1 MASVINTNMASLYAQ
16 KNLSGAQNALATSV
30 ERLSSGLR
38 INRAKDDAA
47 GLGISQQIQSQVR
60 ALNQGIRNAN
70 DAVSM
75 VQTAEGS
82 LSEVS
87 SILQR
92 MKELAVQGR
101 NESLDNTQRQYIA
114 DELISLRK
122 EINAI
127 AERTS
132 YNGMSLLKNALR
144 SQVGSTLSDTGM
156 FAEGAKFASGVSV
169 KNLKVD
175 TANVGSYS
183 FSVRNEVAEPGFSA
197 ASNVN
202 QEAVPT
208 VDADGQK
215 IGANSARTIAI
226 DEGDVFEGGKMSI
239 TISGDEG
246 TITYAAVAGQD
257 SDAESL
263 AEQLVAKLSR
273 DYSGSVS
280 AENGTITFSADAGV
294 GIAKIDVSLSILES
308 DATVANVR
316 SRVDSPLVSA
326 ASERNITLN
335 DFDIREGRKLT
346 VRVGNPNTY
355 AQFSTY
361 VGAGADKQSVAQDL
375 VDLISQKYSGV
386 SLASSAE
393 DGNNVIAFAASA
405 NLGQAAISL
414 TVEETKETKSSLTI
428 SFASDAYGIDDQDRS
443 VEIVDADV
451 DPGRVFTL
459 SVDGKNY
466 AYKAVQDDTAASV
479 AYALSDLLAKDYATV
494 NGTVD
499 AADITVS
506 ATQGGSSVSGQAA
519 SVALTFRA
527 LSAGE
532 TFNVGSLGFTANR
545 NVSASELAD
554 AFANISAGGSGN
566 SVAYGSFAG
575 TLVDSEGNA
584 YSSGA
589 KATSGANFVVSF
601 SAQTTGTS
609 VDPADLAISVNN
621 TEASTV
627 EVSIAATDG
636 ATAATTKT
644 IASQAIAINGIDSA
658 TDLVTLTGH
667 GFNTGDAIT
676 LDGLGGAV
684 GFTAGTT
691 YYAIY
696 NDANT
701 FKLATSASNA
711 SAGTAVNITTDNTT
725 GAVNVLKVTNIE
737 DTDAFTITSHGFVTG
752 DKVNYDATTTA
763 ASGLT
768 DGADYYVIKLNDNSF
783 QLATSLEN
791 AVNGVRIDL
800 AATQRPVGTQTFTKQ
815 NDENTTVNI
824 SRAGGL
830 TGDQVTIDGVTLT
843 LTEAASGA
851 EIAEAFANYMRYGT
865 TTDFGSFS
873 GTASGRYT
881 ALLQTEPRAAES
893 IASGTVVAGT
903 NTITRTGH
911 GFVTG
916 DKVLYDESTNP
927 MIHGL
932 TDGQFYYVI
941 RDSADA
947 FRLAASYSDALSG
960 AVTATALSTDGVN
973 IATDTFTDV
982 AHGLLT
988 GDRVAYSTAGTEVGG
1003 LSEAVTNYFVIKT
1016 GADTFKLATT
1026 KANAE
1031 AGTAINITGAG
1042 VGSQV
1047 FTKAAGVEVDLTN
1060 YTDNIRS
1067 VTFDGTVAAVT
1078 VATDSITLSGHGFE
1092 TGDAVDYSNGGGTSI
1107 TGLTTGNTYYVIK
1120 SDNDTVKLASSRT
1133 NALAG
1138 TAVDLTVVGV
1148 GVAHS
1153 LTKTFTSTVDSD
1165 SSGVDVGADTLYD
1178 VAHELETG
1186 DKVTYAAGD
1195 TVVGGLVDGQT
1206 YYVIKTNAD
1215 RYQLAETLSAAR
1227 AGNALGLT
1235 STGAGTQTFTKSG
1248 ISAISLTRVDDA
1260 VSTYASKADGTN
1272 VITTGT
1278 HNYTT
1283 GDMVRY
1289 HVASDGTAITG
1300 LVDGQNY
1307 YAIVDSTTTFRLA
1320 SSYAN
1325 TQTSAVTVTIDSTD
1339 TSVVSTANDTI
1350 TSASH
1355 GLLTGDRVLYTG
1367 AGTAIGGLTTATA
1380 YYVIRQDNDTI
1391 KLATTQARALSG
1403 DAMDLTAVGTST
1415 TATLVKSAG
1424 TEIDISGTP
1433 AGSQMFERIS
1443 NEVVFSANVDHDNED
1458 LTDMV
1463 ASSQRLAAS
1472 TTSVSSGDVVRSAG
1486 TTAVDNATESYE
1498 MSFDEDMSMLKGDSV
1513 TVGGLRFTAN
1523 TTLNR
1528 DQIAA
1533 AFAGLFDGATRGQGL
1548 EYGSYSGKLRGY
1560 QSSAAAEG
1568 VVTFTST
1575 AANADVQD
1583 LTWDASA
1590 VKQAVSIGGPDSNVI
1605 TLTKE
1610 SAKLGVAEIG
1620 ISVKRYSDAGVLT
1633 MTAGADTGIG
1643 GTSQSV
1649 NLDTIASGASK
1660 YFNFDKLGISFNLD
1674 NASGAALNSTVL
1686 EEKGSMLSGLSVS
1699 SAMDGKA
1706 LFQVGASVRDTVE
1719 IDGFKDIRIGAFNK
1733 NADNT
1738 VFKNLGATMDAIAAG
1753 DLDPINTFATL
1764 ESQIEEMIT
1773 SISGFRANFGAQ
1785 QNRIDFAIANL
1796 RVQSDNMT
1804 KANSNIVDTDYAAE
1818 TANLTKTQIMQQ
1830 AATAMLA
1837 QANQMPNVILA
1848 LLK

>member
-16 KNLSGAQNALATSV
+16 KNLSGAQTALATAV

-101 NESLDNTQRQYIA
+101 NESLDNTQRTYIA

-144 SQVGSTLSDTGM
+144 SQVGSSLAETGM
-156 FAEGAKFASGVSV
+156 FAEGAKLANGVSV
-169 KNLKVD
+169 RNLKVD

-183 FSVRNEVAEPGFSA
+183 FSVRSEVAEPGFSA

-208 VDADGQK
+208 LDADGQK

-280 AENGTITFSADAGV
+280 AENGVITFSADAGV
-294 GIAKIDVSLSILES
+294 GVSKIDVSLSILES

-316 SRVDSPLVSA
+316 SRVDSPLVGA

-386 SLASSAE
+386 SLAASAE
-393 DGNNVIAFAASA
+393 DGSNVIAFAASA

-428 SFASDAYGIDDQDRS
+428 SFASDAYGTTDQDRS

-451 DPGRVFTL
+451 DPGRVFTM

-499 AADITVS
+499 AADISVS
-506 ATQGGSSVSGQAA
+506 ATQGGSSVTGQSA

-554 AFANISAGGSGN
+554 AFANISAGGSG
-566 SVAYGSFAG
+566 SAVAYGSFAG
-575 TLVDSEGNA
+575 TLADSEGNA
-584 YSSGA
+584 YASGV
-589 KATSGANFVVSF
+589 KVTSGTNFVVNF

-609 VDPADLAISVNN
+609 VDPADLAISVIN

-627 EVSIAATDG
+627 EVTVAATDG

-644 IASQAIAINGIDSA
+644 LSAQEIDIGDITTA
-658 TDLVTLTGH
+658 DDITLTGH
-667 GFNTGDAIT
+667 GFQTGDAIT

-691 YYAIY
+691 YYVIRS
-696 NDANT
+696 DANT
-701 FKLATSASNA
+701 FKLATSATNA
-711 SAGTAVNITTDNTT
+711 SAGTAVNITTANTA
-725 GAVNVLKVTNIE
+725 AVNVLKVSDIAAS
-737 DTDAFTITSHGFVTG
+737 DAFTISNHGFVTG
-752 DKVNYDATTTA
+752 DKVNYDADTTA

-791 AVNGVRIDL
+791 AGEGIAINL
-800 AATQRPVGTQTFTKQ
+800 AATQDPVGTQSFVKQ

-830 TGDQVTIDGVTLT
+830 IGDQVTIDGVTLT
-843 LTEAASGA
+843 LTAAASGS

-873 GTASGRYT
+873 GTASGRYSV
-881 ALLQTEPRAAES
+881 LLQTAPRAAES
-893 IASGTVVAGT
+893 ISSGTVVAGT
-903 NTITRTGH
+903 NTITSTSH
-911 GFVTG
+911 GFVDG

-932 TDGQFYYVI
+932 TNGQFYYVTN
-941 RDSADA
+941 ATA
-947 FRLAASYSDALSG
+947 NTFRLAASYADALSG
-960 AVTATALSTDGVN
+960 AVTSTVSSTDGVN
-973 IATDTFTDV
+973 IATDTFSDTD
-982 AHGLLT
+982 HGLLT
-988 GDRVAYSTAGTEVGG
+988 GDRVAYTTSGTAVGG
-1003 LSEAVTNYFVIKT
+1003 LSTAVTNYFVIKT
-1016 GADTFKLATT
+1016 GDDTFKLATT
-1026 KANAE
+1026 RANAE
-1031 AGTAINITGAG
+1031 AGIALDITGAG
-1042 VGSQV
+1042 TGTQT
-1047 FTKAAGVEVDLTN
+1047 FTKAAGVAVDLTN

-1067 VTFDGTVAAVT
+1067 ATFAGTVAAVA
-1078 VATDSITLSGHGFE
+1078 VASDSITLSGHGFE
-1092 TGDAVDYSNGGGTSI
+1092 TGDAVTYANGGGTSI

-1120 SDNDTVKLASSRT
+1120 SDNDTVKLATSRT

-1148 GVAHS
+1148 GASHS
-1153 LTKTFTSTVDSD
+1153 LTKTFTSSVDSD
-1165 SSGVDVGADTLYD
+1165 DSGVDIVADTLYD
-1178 VAHELETG
+1178 AAHELETG
-1186 DKVTYAAGD
+1186 DKVTYTAGD
-1195 TVVGGLVDGQT
+1195 TVVGGLVDGQA
-1206 YYVIKTNAD
+1206 YYVIKTSAD

-1235 STGAGTQTFTKSG
+1235 STGSGTQTFTKSG
-1248 ISAISLTRVDDA
+1248 ISAIALTRVDDA
-1260 VSTYASKADGTN
+1260 VATYASKADGTN

-1278 HNYTT
+1278 HGYTT

-1289 HVASDGTAITG
+1289 HVASNGTAISG

-1320 SSYAN
+1320 SSYED
-1325 TQTSAVTVTIDSTD
+1325 TQTSAITVTIDSTD
-1339 TSVVSTANDTI
+1339 TSVVSAANDTI
-1350 TSASH
+1350 SSSDH
-1355 GLLTGDRVLYTG
+1355 GFVTGDRVLYTG
-1367 AGTAIGGLTTATA
+1367 AGTAIGGLTTATS
-1380 YYVIRQDNDTI
+1380 YYVIKVDNDTI

-1415 TATLVKSAG
+1415 SATLAKSAG

-1433 AGSQMFERIS
+1433 SGSQMFERIS
-1443 NEVVFSANVDHDNED
+1443 NELVFSANSDHDNED
-1458 LTDMV
+1458 LTDMAV
-1463 ASSQRLAAS
+1463 SSQRLASS
-1472 TTSVSSGDVVRSAG
+1472 TTAVSSGDIVRSAG
-1486 TTAVDNATESYE
+1486 TTAVEDATESYE
-1498 MSFDEDMSMLKGDSV
+1498 MSFAEEMSMLKGDSV

-1560 QSSAAAEG
+1560 QSSAAADG

-1575 AANADVQD
+1575 AASADVQD
-1583 LTWDASA
+1583 LTWSASA
-1590 VKQAVSIGGPDSNVI
+1590 VKQAVSIGGPDNNVI
-1605 TLTKE
+1605 TLTKDG
-1610 SAKLGVAEIG
+1610 AKLGVAEIG
-1620 ISVKRYSDAGVLT
+1620 ISVKRFSDAGVLT

-1643 GTSQSV
+1643 GTSQSLD
-1649 NLDTIASGASK
+1649 LDTIASGASK

-1674 NASGAALNSTVL
+1674 NASGAVLDASVL
-1686 EEKGSMLSGLSVS
+1686 EEKGSMLSGLSVA
-1699 SAMDGKA
+1699 SAMEGNA

-1753 DLDPINTFATL
+1753 DLDPISTFATL

-1773 SISGFRANFGAQ
+1773 SISGFRAGFGAQ
-1785 QNRIDFAIANL
+1785 QNRIEFAIANL
-1796 RVQSDNMT
+1796 RAQSDNMT